1 MFFYQP
7 IGHVTIYI
15 GDGMMV
21 SAPQTGEDVKV
32 VPADTFGSDYTGATR
47 LVG

>member
-1 MFFYQP
+1 M
-7 IGHVTIYI
+7 I
-15 GDGMMV
+15 

-32 VPADTFGSDYTGATR
+32 IPANSENSDYTGATR